1 MRQKRLPRPRA
12 RTVRIE
18 TSYSQGD
25 GVVRLRVSDDGPGIA
40 PELEGSLFKKR
51 VSSKPA
57 GHGFGLLT
65 ILRIVKDHGGNVTAG
80 PRDGG
85 GAEFTIELPAD
96 PEQHIAES
104 GLADGGNTL
113 NG

>member
-1 MRQKRLPRPRA
+1 
-12 RTVRIE
+12 
-18 TSYSQGD
+18 
-25 GVVRLRVSDDGPGIA
+25 VVRLRVADDGLGIA
-40 PELEGSLFKKR
+40 PGLEGSLFKKR

-65 ILRIVKDHGGNVTAG
+65 IQRIVKDHSGNVTAS

-96 PEQHIAES
+96 PEQCIARS
-104 GLADGGNTL
+104 SLADGGSTPKA
-113 NG
+113 